1 MPRKSVIYA
10 LLILFVITLGGCNYL
25 RQKFHSEEPVLARA
39 GNEYLY
45 LSDIKGVVPKGTPPT
60 DSVLMVKNY
69 IDMWLRNRVVLR
81 YAEKNL
87 EASEKDFS
95 RQIEEYRN
103 SLLIYT
109 YETKLIQ
116 QKLDTAVSMQEI
128 EEYYEKN
135 KDIFKLRDNI
145 VKMIFFRLSID
156 SVKAAQVA
164 RKMLEADTITN
175 FDQLERFCL
184 LRTSAYVVSLNSWYS
199 FSDLQK
205 LAPIVTYNE
214 ELFLKNNR
222 LIELTD
228 DRWRYFIRIYR
239 FLTREATSPL
249 SIEINNIRTIILN
262 ARKQE
267 LLNQMRNEL
276 FERALR
282 KKEIEIYN

>member
-1 MPRKSVIYA
+1 MPKKTVFFA
-10 LLILFVITLGGCNYL
+10 LLFLVFATLTGCNYL
-25 RQKFHSEEPVLARA
+25 RRKFHTDEPVLARA

-45 LSDIKGVVPKGTPPT
+45 LSDIKGVVPKGTPPA

-87 EASEKDFS
+87 DASEKDFS
-95 RQIEEYRN
+95 RQIEDYRN

-109 YETKLIQ
+109 YETKLIR
-116 QKLDTAVSMQEI
+116 QKLDTVVSMQEI

-145 VKMIFFRLSID
+145 VKMIYFRLSID

-175 FDQLERFCL
+175 FDQLEQFCL
-184 LRTSAYVVSLNSWYS
+184 RRTSAYVVSLNSWYS

-228 DRWRYFIRIYR
+228 DRWRYMIRIYS

-249 SIEINNIRTIILN
+249 SFEIENIRTLILN
-262 ARKQE
+262 SRKQA

-276 FERALR
+276 YERALR
-282 KKEIEIYN
+282 KKEIEIFN

>member
-1 MPRKSVIYA
+1 MHRRTVVVVLLFLSV
-10 LLILFVITLGGCNYL
+10 LLLGSCNYL
-25 RQKFHSEEPVLARA
+25 RRKLRTDEPVLARA

-45 LSDIKGVVPKGTPPT
+45 LSDIRDLVPKGTDPA
-60 DSVLMVKNY
+60 DSILMVKNY

-87 EASEKDFS
+87 DASEKDFS
-95 RQIEEYRN
+95 KLIEEYRN

-116 QKLDTAVSMQEI
+116 QKLDTVVSMREI

-135 KDIFKLRDNI
+135 KDLFKLRDNI
-145 VKMIFFRLSID
+145 VKMIYFRMPVD
-156 SVKAAQVA
+156 SAKAAQTA
-164 RKMLEADTITN
+164 RKMLEADTIID
-175 FDQLERFCL
+175 FDRLEQFCL
-184 LRTSAYVVSLNSWYS
+184 HRTAAYVVSLNSWYS

-205 LAPIVTYNE
+205 LAPITTYNE

-228 DRWRYFIRIYR
+228 DQWRYMIRIYR

-249 SIEINNIRTIILN
+249 SLEIQNIRTIILN

-267 LLNQMRNEL
+267 FINRMRTEL
-276 FERALR
+276 FEQALR